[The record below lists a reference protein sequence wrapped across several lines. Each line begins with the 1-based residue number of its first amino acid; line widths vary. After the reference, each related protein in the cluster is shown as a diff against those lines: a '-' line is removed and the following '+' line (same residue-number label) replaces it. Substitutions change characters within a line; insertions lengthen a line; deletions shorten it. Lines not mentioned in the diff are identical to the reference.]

1 MILSSSEL
9 PTRYRRPF
17 AWTDLAA
24 RYDAAAARWQRTMQR
39 LGYPHA
45 YARLLGE
52 LNRMGDLR
60 RPLSTRV
67 LDCGLGT
74 GVLGAAFARAVP
86 GIATVT
92 GVDLSPAMLQHAAA
106 ILTAKG
112 VTAELQRADAR
123 CLPYRDCE
131 FDTVLSAHMLEHLP
145 APFAALCEMARVL
158 RPGGLFVVVA
168 ARANIVDA
176 AIRLKWGHAPLDPSD
191 LTRWMTRAGIRDV
204 RGHPLGSAWTPARW
218 LSRAFVG
225 WKLSGEHREK
235 AASASATGRI
245 FWPRN
250 EGAQTPAA
258 GHSRG
263 H

>member
-1 MILSSSEL
+1 MILPSSEL

-24 RYDAAAARWQRTMQR
+24 RYDAAAARWQRTVQR

-45 YARLLGE
+45 YARLLDE
-52 LNRMGDLR
+52 LNRMGDLHR
-60 RPLSTRV
+60 RPLPTRV

-86 GIATVT
+86 GVATVT
-92 GVDLSPAMLQHAAA
+92 GVDLSSAMLQHAAA
-106 ILTAKG
+106 ILTAEG

-145 APFAALCEMARVL
+145 APFGALREMARVL

-176 AIRLKWGHAPLDPSD
+176 AIRLKWRHAPLDPSD
-191 LTRWMTRAGIRDV
+191 LTRWMTLAGIRDV

-225 WKLSGEHREK
+225 WKLSGEHDEK
-235 AASASATGRI
+235 AA
-245 FWPRN
+245 
-250 EGAQTPAA
+250 
-258 GHSRG
+258 
-263 H
+263 